1 MPIFN
6 PALTSGKPADV
17 VATGDVAQAERSL
30 VGRTIIT
37 LQRLRYFRR
46 QYDQRRAYFYR
57 LYLSSR
63 DRKLFPDNLTPRSNT
78 FVPFPHK
85 NVETVVAHVQ
95 DAFFAI
101 DPPFECRKHGI
112 ASTGNA
118 DAMQWVLLTGLKRAR
133 WQDAM
138 ELLTRNIAI
147 YGFSGIAVDWDFD
160 YDTVNGPEP
169 VYAMMPQMNPQ
180 TGQPVV
186 GPDGKPVMTDK
197 PIINPQTGQPIQMG
211 TKMVTK
217 NVPRNCPKLTPI
229 DAFDLM
235 VDPDGGIVARLME
248 KTLAQLVRES
258 EANKSLYDPKAIK
271 ELADAIKTLEPEH
284 PEEVLVRMAELWDE
298 TENTVTLITYGQDAE
313 AITWKD
319 LRYSYR
325 MGTYSAFKRKVY
337 TGKAILLR
345 HYPNPFAHK
354 RIPIL
359 FTSYTKLPNEI
370 YGLGLIEKCAD
381 LVEGVNNFTNM
392 IADNWNMGINRRYAY
407 DTQAD
412 IDHTALSEA
421 NTPGGKVG
429 VTGDPSKVLMPL
441 PFMTPNA
448 NDYQIIELYKQMIDM
463 VTGITDFA
471 SGGAGEQVTGA
482 AGVTVSQV
490 LTEGNYLFRM
500 FIRNLEEDILQPLL
514 QMCASNFQQFGS
526 DELEYDITNAPPEI
540 PKYGTVKLE
549 TLLGS
554 YDFDFVGANY
564 ATDKV
569 VRQRQLMA
577 FYNLA
582 AQTPW
587 ANQGAFLREIAKSMQ
602 IPNATQLVR
611 SDQEVMQLQQRM
623 QQMNAQME
631 VLKALLQMESKAV
644 VAEVRNAKASPA
656 APNGDKSEGPT
667 HGLAAQAEVERII
680 TEDVFERLNL
690 LPTGPTIGG
699 APDKGGRPA
708 SAQFEGVIPGG
719 GIESTVRSMAQS
731 MGANAMG
738 LGGIK
743 GA

>member
-6 PALTSGKPADV
+6 QALTSGKPSDT
-17 VATGDVAQAERSL
+17 VATNTAPQNERDL
-30 VGRTIIT
+30 IGRTIIT

-85 NVETVVAHVQ
+85 NVETVVAHTM

-101 DPPFECRKHGI
+101 DPPIETRKRGY
-112 ASTGNA
+112 APAGNS
-118 DAMQWVLLTGLKRAR
+118 DAMQWVLLTGLKRAK
-133 WQDAM
+133 WKNEL

-147 YGFSGIAVDWDFD
+147 YGFGGIAVDWDFD
-160 YDTVNGPEP
+160 YDTVSGPEP
-169 VYAMMPQMNPQ
+169 VYAMMPQ
-180 TGQPVV
+180 V
-186 GPDGKPVMTDK
+186 GPDGRPVIGQDGRPIMTDQ
-197 PIINPQTGQPIQMG
+197 PIINPQTGQPIQ
-211 TKMVTK
+211 TSTQMVTK
-217 NVPRNCPKLTPI
+217 RVPRNCPKLTAI

-235 VDPDGGIVARLME
+235 VDPDGGMVARLME
-248 KTLAQLVRES
+248 KTLAQLQREA
-258 EANKSLYDPKAIK
+258 EANPTLYKQESIK
-271 ELADAIKTLEPEH
+271 ELVQAVSTLEPDH

-298 TENTVTLITYGQDAE
+298 TNNTVTLITYGQDAE

-337 TGKAILLR
+337 AGKAILLR
-345 HYPNPFAHK
+345 HYANPFAHQ

-359 FTSYTKLPNEI
+359 YTSYTKLPNEI

-441 PFMTPNA
+441 PFLTPA
-448 NDYQIIELYKQMIDM
+448 AQDYQIIELYKQMIDM

-500 FIRNLEEDILQPLL
+500 FIRNMEEDILQPML
-514 QMCASNFQQFGS
+514 QMCASNFQQFGT
-526 DELEYDITNAPPEI
+526 DELEYEITNAPPEI

-602 IPNATQLVR
+602 IPNAVQLVR
-611 SDQEVMQLQQRM
+611 TDAEVQQLMQRQ
-623 QQMNAQME
+623 QQMSAQME

-644 VAEVRNAKASPA
+644 VAEVKNAKASNA
-656 APNGDKSEGPT
+656 APNGDTSEGPT

-690 LPTGPTIGG
+690 LPTGPAVGG
-699 APDKGGRPA
+699 VPNPGGRPPN
-708 SAQFEGVIPGG
+708 AQFEGTIPGG
-719 GIESTVRSMAQS
+719 GIESTVRSMAQG
-731 MGANAMG
+731 MGANALG
-738 LGGIK
+738 LGGMRN
-743 GA
+743 A